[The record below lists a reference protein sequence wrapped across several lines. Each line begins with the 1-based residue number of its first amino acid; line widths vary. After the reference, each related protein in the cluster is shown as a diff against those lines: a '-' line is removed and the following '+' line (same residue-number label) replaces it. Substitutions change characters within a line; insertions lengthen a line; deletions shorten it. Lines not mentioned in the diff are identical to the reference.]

1 MDDLA
6 KKLND
11 LLNSPDGMQK
21 IQSMASSLGMLSSNP
36 GEKSNSSSL
45 AESVPAGASPS
56 SLPIDGD
63 SVGDLE
69 MISKLMPLL
78 SGLKADDQNTIL
90 LRALRPY
97 LKDDRQQR
105 LDESIKIM
113 QLLKVL
119 PLLSDKDIF

>member
-11 LLNSPDGMQK
+11 LLSSPDGMQK
-21 IQSMASSLGMLSSNP
+21 IQSMASSLGILSP
-36 GEKSNSSSL
+36 GSGETNIASSL
-45 AESVPAGASPS
+45 AESVPTGAPPS
-56 SLPIDGD
+56 SPPTGGD
-63 SVGDLE
+63 SLGDMEL
-69 MISKLMPLL
+69 IKKLVPLV
-78 SGLKADDQNTIL
+78 SNMKADDENTIL

-97 LKDDRQQR
+97 LKDDRQHR

-119 PLLSDKDIF
+119 PMLSDKDIF

>member
-11 LLNSPDGMQK
+11 LLSSPDGMQK
-21 IQSMASSLGMLSSNP
+21 IQSMASSLGMLSSDP
-36 GEKSNSSSL
+36 GEKSNSHSL
-45 AESVPAGASPS
+45 AESVPAGAPPSP
-56 SLPIDGD
+56 LPIDGG
-63 SVGDLE
+63 SVEDLE
-69 MISKLMPLL
+69 MIRKLMPLL
-78 SGLKADDQNTIL
+78 SSFKADDENTIL

-97 LKDDRQQR
+97 LKDDRQHR